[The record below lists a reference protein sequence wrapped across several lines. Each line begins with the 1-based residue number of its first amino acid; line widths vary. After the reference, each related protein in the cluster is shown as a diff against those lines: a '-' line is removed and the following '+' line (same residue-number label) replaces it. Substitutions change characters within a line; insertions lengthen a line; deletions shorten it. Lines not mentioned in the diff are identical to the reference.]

1 MSNPLNTKATI
12 NIRGQVSR
20 DIREGNPYVA
30 HQPKQTPVLP
40 IKGIFSVSIL
50 YRNLR
55 KFSKVK
61 LIYLGPFGKD
71 LPKSYI
77 VVLNQMTPGA
87 MGHPAM
93 RRSCLPILG
102 AVTAPSPIYAMD
114 GK

>member
-12 NIRGQVSR
+12 NIKGQVSH

-30 HQPKQTPVLP
+30 HQPKQTAVLP
-40 IKGIFSVSIL
+40 IKGILSVSVL
-50 YRNLR
+50 YKNLM

-77 VVLNQMTPGA
+77 VVLN
-87 MGHPAM
+87 
-93 RRSCLPILG
+93 
-102 AVTAPSPIYAMD
+102 
-114 GK
+114 